1 MTSSAKSSK
10 VSSEHSAITREFN
23 ALVSE
28 NPADAE
34 RRVAEILH
42 FDKNI
47 SIVLYGAGSLG
58 RSVLKRLRKTGIEP
72 AAFVDDTAEKQHQE
86 IDGLIVLTPSE
97 AALRFANVLFVVTIL
112 NPALNF
118 LEAKKRLQLQ
128 TNAPVVSFLT
138 MAWKCANEF
147 LPYLQFELPQSLLT
161 KVPEIRRG
169 FHLWS
174 DDESRR
180 QFVGHLRFRLFL
192 NYESLPRNSGDDYFP
207 PELVPRLPGNT
218 VFIDCGA
225 YDGDTLRHFLQHQQ
239 EKFQSIYAFE
249 PDVRNYER
257 LRSFVGSLGPAG
269 ERVHT
274 FNAGVGAR
282 RERLR
287 FDAAGNMGSSFSSA
301 GASEVEVL
309 PLDEVVAVDGAPV
322 FLKFDVE
329 GAEWEALEGCQRLL
343 KQSRPLIAISIY
355 HRPDDLWA
363 LPLHLDSLDLGYRF
377 FLRTQGEDGMDVICY
392 AIPEH

>member
-1 MTSSAKSSK
+1 
-10 VSSEHSAITREFN
+10 
-23 ALVSE
+23 
-28 NPADAE
+28 
-34 RRVAEILH
+34 
-42 FDKNI
+42 
-47 SIVLYGAGSLG
+47 
-58 RSVLKRLRKTGIEP
+58 
-72 AAFVDDTAEKQHQE
+72 
-86 IDGLIVLTPSE
+86 
-97 AALRFANVLFVVTIL
+97 
-112 NPALNF
+112 
-118 LEAKKRLQLQ
+118 
-128 TNAPVVSFLT
+128 
-138 MAWKCANEF
+138 
-147 LPYLQFELPQSLLT
+147 
-161 KVPEIRRG
+161 
-169 FHLWS
+169 
-174 DDESRR
+174 
-180 QFVGHLRFRLFL
+180 
-192 NYESLPRNSGDDYFP
+192 
-207 PELVPRLPGNT
+207 